1 MKVNYE
7 KINLVIGL
15 IVILIITEIYLLI
28 MSINMKIDNYKT
40 FNSIVVK
47 ENILELFLDKEELSL
62 FRKNNNIYLNSSK
75 KRFNIDKIE
84 KISNKDKKY
93 YYIKIRTKL
102 PKKYKDGSVVK
113 ITIFIEKEKLIRII
127 KTCWKE

>member
-102 PKKYKDGSVVK
+102 PKS
-113 ITIFIEKEKLIRII
+113 I
-127 KTCWKE
+127 KMEV

>member
-62 FRKNNNIYLNSSK
+62 FRKNNNIY
-75 KRFNIDKIE
+75 F
-84 KISNKDKKY
+84 KKY

-113 ITIFIEKEKLIRII
+113 ITIFKEKEKLIRII

>member
-113 ITIFIEKEKLIRII
+113 ITIFKEKEKLIRII